1 MDNEYNQPGGYPP
14 QYPAGQQSV
23 GYPVQGY
30 GTQQGYQQ
38 PADPYVVQ
46 QQGYQNAA
54 DGFGTSATYPGELN
68 GYGAQQG
75 YQQPADPYGTQQ
87 QSYQNAAE
95 AFGTSATYPG
105 ELNAYGA
112 AAQQPYQ
119 DPGAY
124 QQPYSQ
130 DGYQHLFNQQP
141 PMEEQPPAGFPPVP
155 LKMRRRRLTGSDIA
169 LIVVALLA
177 VIGFACWFLYSTYAP
192 EVAKYGQIE
201 SGSLSATHAG
211 DCLIVRNEAPYDAE
225 GVTSITYDAQ
235 EGSLV
240 KRGDKIC
247 KVYSA
252 GYSSNAIRQ
261 LQEYREQIR
270 DYQKDLMEEDGPFD
284 GKMTGYNEN
293 VMTLVR
299 EMRSI
304 LDGASGS
311 LANQETLLATA
322 VKKRQDY
329 MEQQYTSDQR
339 YSRLYDDERSQTQR
353 IDSWTKQ
360 HTATTEAI
368 VSFYSDGYEYSLT
381 SNNYMNFEPTEVR
394 AMINGY
400 KPELSATQKGK
411 TTIYRMV
418 RDGEWY
424 VLFLSDYTEWNPVK
438 GQVYELSLERFE
450 DTQVLAEVV
459 EFTRAGGEL
468 LLRLR
473 VTGPVEDML
482 SMRTC
487 EEVLGESMS
496 TLMANKRA
504 IYRQDGMTGVV
515 VVEGSTE
522 SFIPVNVVLTDGDN
536 VYFQPIQQG
545 LLFEGMTV
553 RLF

>member
-1 MDNEYNQPGGYPP
+1 MDNQFYPPNGGYPQGQP
-14 QYPAGQQSV
+14 IPGDQTAGRQ
-23 GYPVQGY
+23 PVQGFD
-30 GTQQGYQQ
+30 QQPGAYNPYDLQQSGYAAYMQPQQNVQQNPYQQ
-38 PADPYVVQ
+38 P
-46 QQGYQNAA
+46 
-54 DGFGTSATYPGELN
+54 
-68 GYGAQQG
+68 YGG
-75 YQQPADPYGTQQ
+75 
-87 QSYQNAAE
+87 
-95 AFGTSATYPG
+95 
-105 ELNAYGA
+105 
-112 AAQQPYQ
+112 AQQPY
-119 DPGAY
+119 AEA
-124 QQPYSQ
+124 
-130 DGYQHLFNQQP
+130 GYEYHFDHTQSVMQ
-141 PMEEQPPAGFPPVP
+141 EQAPNGFPPQQLVP
-155 LKMRRRRLTGSDIA
+155 QKPRLRLTAFHVAIIVAA
-169 LIVVALLA
+169 L
-177 VIGFACWFLYSTYAP
+177 GFLGWYLYATFVP
-192 EVAKYGQIE
+192 EAAKYGKITA
-201 SGSLSATHAG
+201 GNLSASHSG
-211 DCLIVRNEAPYDAE
+211 DCLIVRNEVPYDAE

-304 LDGASGS
+304 LGGASGS

-438 GQVYELSLERFE
+438 GQIYELSLERFE

-482 SMRTC
+482 YMRTC
-487 EEVLGESMS
+487 EAVLGESMS

-504 IYRQDGMTGVV
+504 IYMQDGMTGVV